1 MSEAEFIDY
10 VGNLIEIIYK
20 MGLTNAEVTAALVNE
35 RREAL
40 AAAKRE
46 RDEARIALSAAFQRI
61 ATIITERDDALL
73 AASECAP
80 SGEPSE
86 EAINKSFEFL
96 NMRLC
101 EFGDKAEMRN
111 LLRAAYAIDAMRPA
125 AITAAVEAER
135 EAIAATH
142 DAEIARLQKQIEEN
156 NAYMARV
163 LNMPPENTLAGESR
177 ANKFCRDQLRWHE
190 RFAASI
196 RARKGEASNGNVG

>member
-1 MSEAEFIDY
+1 MNIIVSWPWLYTVTWEPSKEAVERAANEIHKWLEGFRLSR
-10 VGNLIEIIYK
+10 GAIEDI
-20 MGLTNAEVTAALVNE
+20 ARAAL
-35 RREAL
+35 
-40 AAAKRE
+40 
-46 RDEARIALSAAFQRI
+46 IAGH
-61 ATIITERDDALL
+61 EDAPSDL

-163 LNMPPENTLAGESR
+163 SNMTPENTLAGESH

>member
-1 MSEAEFIDY
+1 MTTWMTEPCGDAEYGPD
-10 VGNLIEIIYK
+10 VTLGEIERHWQ
-20 MGLTNAEVTAALVNE
+20 GVASAF
-35 RREAL
+35 
-40 AAAKRE
+40 KRE
-46 RDEARIALSAAFQRI
+46 RDEARTALGRVIQ
-61 ATIITERDDALL
+61 ERDAALL

-163 LNMPPENTLAGESR
+163 SNMTPENTLAGESR

>member
-1 MSEAEFIDY
+1 MNEAEFVDF
-10 VGNLIEIIYK
+10 VGNLIASIYQ

-111 LLRAAYAIDAMRPA
+111 LLRAAYAIDA
-125 AITAAVEAER
+125 
-135 EAIAATH
+135 
-142 DAEIARLQKQIEEN
+142 
-156 NAYMARV
+156 
-163 LNMPPENTLAGESR
+163 
-177 ANKFCRDQLRWHE
+177 
-190 RFAASI
+190 I